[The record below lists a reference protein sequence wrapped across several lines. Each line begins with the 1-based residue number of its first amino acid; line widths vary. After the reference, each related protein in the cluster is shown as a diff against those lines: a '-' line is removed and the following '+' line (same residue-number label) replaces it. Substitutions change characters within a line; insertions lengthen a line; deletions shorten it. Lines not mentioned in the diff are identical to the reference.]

1 MKKSLLI
8 VISLLLIAALTVGC
22 SMTGPTAQPSEQPA
36 SEAPAA
42 TPDAT
47 PEASTA
53 PAEETPATKSQAPAA
68 AGGDDITG
76 LNAPDMPE
84 GTFKV
89 GFAMADLNNPVWAEL
104 CQVAQEYGKQ
114 KGIEL
119 TVVDCQNDSG
129 KQITQIENFIQSGM
143 DGIIFCAADINA
155 MGPVVQ
161 QAKDKGIAVM
171 SYGLVSENS
180 DTEFICNNYSIG
192 ENIGKQAAQW
202 IIDNLDGK
210 AKVAILDQPEQPEI
224 MQRSKGIRDTLA
236 KMVPESEIVASASAV
251 TASNGMKH
259 TETFL
264 QANPDLKVI
273 ACIGDGGAVG
283 ANEAVIAAGKDAP
296 DFGIF
301 SADGT
306 TEVLEKIKAGQPTRM
321 SLSLGGGNY
330 HGHQVIDMISLVLND
345 LPFEKSYYTPEIPV
359 TIDNVDEY
367 LK

>member
-1 MKKSLLI
+1 MKKSLVFVVCL
-8 VISLLLIAALTVGC
+8 VLAVALMAGC
-22 SMTGPTAQPSEQPA
+22 SMTGPTAQPSESAAQE
-36 SEAPAA
+36 SAPAQESA
-42 TPDAT
+42 AA
-47 PEASTA
+47 EESA
-53 PAEETPATKSQAPAA
+53 PAQESAAAPAQGA
-68 AGGDDITG
+68 EPENNITG

-161 QAKDKGIAVM
+161 QAIDKGIAVM
-171 SYGLVSENS
+171 SYGLVSENAN
-180 DTEFICNNYSIG
+180 TEFICNNYSIG
-192 ENIGKQAAQW
+192 QNIGKQAAQW

-224 MQRSKGIRDTLA
+224 MQRSQGIRDTLA
-236 KMVPESEIVASASAV
+236 EMVPESEVVASASAV

-264 QANPDLKVI
+264 QAHPDLKVI

-306 TEVLEKIKAGQPTRM
+306 QEVLEKIKAGQPTRM

-345 LPFEKSYYTPEIPV
+345 LPYEKSYFTPEIPV

-367 LK
+367 LG

>member
-1 MKKSLLI
+1 MKKSLIMVVCL
-8 VISLLLIAALTVGC
+8 VLTLAMVAGC
-22 SMTGPTAQPSEQPA
+22 SMTGPTESPA
-36 SEAPAA
+36 SESPSASAEASAKTSESAPA
-42 TPDAT
+42 DASASQ
-47 PEASTA
+47 EAS
-53 PAEETPATKSQAPAA
+53 APAA
-68 AGGDDITG
+68 ASGDDMTG

-84 GTFKV
+84 GTYKV

-104 CQVAQEYGKQ
+104 CKVAAEYGKQ

-129 KQITQIENFIQSGM
+129 KQITQMENFIQSGM

-155 MGPVVQ
+155 LGPTIEN
-161 QAKDKGIAVM
+161 AKSKGIAVM
-171 SYGLVSENS
+171 SYGLVSEES

-192 ENIGKQAAQW
+192 QAIGTQAANW
-202 IIDNLDGK
+202 INEKLGGK
-210 AKVAILDQPEQPEI
+210 GKVAVLDQPEQPEI
-224 MQRSKGIRDTLA
+224 MLRSKGIQEKIKELA
-236 KMVPESEIVASASAV
+236 PEAEIVATASAI
-251 TASNGMKH
+251 TASDGMQN

-264 QANPDLKVI
+264 QAHPDLKVI

-283 ANEAVIAAGKDAP
+283 ANEAVIAAGKAAD

-306 TEVLEKIKAGQPTRM
+306 DEVLGKIKDNQPIRM
-321 SLSLGGGNY
+321 SLSLGGGVY
-330 HGHQVIDMISLVLND
+330 HGHQVIDMISLVLNK